1 MFDSTKRS
9 LRELLQEL
17 KKGTIQLPEFQRGW
31 VWKNEQIKELIAS
44 VIRQYPIGA
53 VMLLE
58 TGGEV
63 RFQTRP
69 VEGLRFD
76 GAIPAPN
83 LLILDGQQRLTSMFQ
98 ATLMGSAAKTENERK
113 QKVARWYYLDM
124 KRLLANPDLLEEAV
138 IDVPADRIRPEVA
151 GRKGLDLSSSSLEY
165 QSFLFP
171 LSHIYRE
178 GDWQMGFID
187 HWSDKEGFRDALATY
202 KKFKEEVIEPFSGY
216 QLPVITLAKS
226 SRREAVCQ
234 VFEKVNTGGVKLNAF
249 ELVTASYA
257 ADGFDLRADWYGRKI
272 RDCVAAT
279 EGRYQRFAAGRE
291 QGKPEGVQRLGRILK
306 AVRETDFLQCVA
318 LLSTRSRRQQDQQ
331 NGQLSPDKWTGVSCK
346 RATILDL
353 PLAEYEKWAAA
364 AEEGFFRAGRFLIK
378 QGFYRSDDLPY
389 VTQLVPLAAILTS
402 LGSDY
407 EAAATTAKVQ
417 RWYWCGVLGELYGGA
432 IETRFA
438 KDFPEVMEWVA
449 GQGPDPSTVYEADF
463 RPNRLDTMRT
473 RNSAAYKGLYTLLLR
488 EQAKDFRTGQPIN
501 DAIFYD
507 DAIDIHHVF
516 PAVWCEANR
525 IGPDRS
531 NSILNKTPQSAR
543 TNRVIGGASPS
554 TYLPKLERAYLKSQG
569 ASEKSCTVN
578 AAAAMDE
585 LLQSHRI
592 NPDLLRSDAFDAFYE
607 QRRRDLLELIAAVI
621 GKPIA
626 IESLPPDGEAALPQ
640 IDEDDSEANELEV
653 AA

>member
-202 KKFKEEVIEPFSGY
+202 KKFKEEVVEPFSGY

-279 EGRYQRFAAGRE
+279 EGRYQRFAVGRE

>member
-58 TGGEV
+58 AGGEV

-69 VEGLRFD
+69 VEGLRFE
-76 GAIPAPN
+76 GRTPEPE

-113 QKVARWYYLDM
+113 QKVERWYYLDM
-124 KRLLANPDLLEEAV
+124 RQLLANPDLLEEAV
-138 IDVPADRIRPEVA
+138 VDVPANRIRPEVA
-151 GRKGLDLSSSSLEY
+151 GRPGLDLSNSELEY
-165 QSFLFP
+165 ELGLFP
-171 LSHIYRE
+171 LSRIYQAGE
-178 GDWQMGFID
+178 WQLGYIN
-187 HWSDKEGFRDALATY
+187 HWNGRPEFNEELALYNDFQKGVVNLFA
-202 KKFKEEVIEPFSGY
+202 EY

-257 ADGFDLRADWYGRKI
+257 ADGFDLRADWYGRKA
-272 RDCVAAT
+272 RDGAEST
-279 EGRYQRFAAGRE
+279 EGRYQRFRAGRE
-291 QGKPEGVQRLGRILK
+291 RGKQEGVQRLAKILK

-318 LLSTRSRRQQDQQ
+318 LLSTRNRRHADQQDS
-331 NGQLSPDKWTGVSCK
+331 QLPTDKWTGISCK

-353 PLAEYEKWAAA
+353 PLSEYQQWSDV
-364 AEEGFFRAGRFLIK
+364 AEEGFFRAGRFLIQ
-378 QGFYRSDDLPY
+378 QGYYRSDDLPY
-389 VTQLVPLAAILTS
+389 VTQIVPLAAILSS
-402 LGSDY
+402 LGNDY
-407 EAAATTAKVQ
+407 NAAAITQKVQ
-417 RWYWCGVLGELYGGA
+417 QWYWCGVLGELYGGA

-438 KDFPEVMEWVA
+438 KDLPEVIDWVE
-449 GQGPDPSTVYEADF
+449 GKPLTPSTVYEADF

-488 EQAKDFRTGQPIN
+488 EQAKDFRTGRPI
-501 DAIFYD
+501 DDSIFYD

-516 PAVWCEANR
+516 PAVWCEAQK
-525 IGPDRS
+525 IGIDRA
-531 NSILNKTPQSAR
+531 NSILNKTPQTAR
-543 TNRVIGGASPS
+543 TNRVIGGVAPS
-554 TYLPKLERAYLKSQG
+554 AYLPKLERAYLKHQG
-569 ASEKSCTVN
+569 AEGTGSGDGSAV
-578 AAAAMDE
+578 MDE
-585 LLQSHRI
+585 LLRSHRI
-592 NPDLLRSDAFDAFYE
+592 SPDHLRADSFEAFYE
-607 QRRRDLLELIAAVI
+607 QRRRDLLELISRVI
-621 GKPIA
+621 GKSIVV
-626 IESLPPDGEAALPQ
+626 ESQPPLGEDGLPQ
-640 IDEDDSEANELEV
+640 IDEEDDITAALEETNP
-653 AA
+653 

>member
-58 TGGEV
+58 AGGEV

-69 VEGLRFD
+69 VEGSRFD
-76 GAIPAPN
+76 GAIPQPDH
-83 LLILDGQQRLTSMFQ
+83 LILDGQQRLTSMFQ

-113 QKVARWYYLDM
+113 QKVERWYYLDM

-151 GRKGLDLSSSSLEY
+151 GRKGLDLSSSEREY
-165 QSFLFP
+165 ELGLFP
-171 LSHIYRE
+171 LSRIYE
-178 GDWQMGFID
+178 ASGWQTGFVKYWKDTESFSEAFDIYTAFQ
-187 HWSDKEGFRDALATY
+187 DK
-202 KKFKEEVIEPFSGY
+202 VIAPFCEY

-257 ADGFDLRADWYGRKI
+257 ADGFDLRADWYGRKS
-272 RDCVAAT
+272 RDGVAAI

-291 QGKPEGVQRLGRILK
+291 QDKPEGVQRLGRILK

-331 NGQLSPDKWTGVSCK
+331 SGQLPPDKWTGVSCK

-525 IGPDRS
+525 IGPDRA

-543 TNRVIGGASPS
+543 TNRVIGGAAPS

-569 ASEKSCTVN
+569 ASETSGTVN
-578 AAAAMDE
+578 AAAAMDK
-585 LLQSHRI
+585 LLHSHRI
-592 NPDLLRSDAFDAFYE
+592 DPELLRSDAFDAFYE

-626 IESLPPDGEAALPQ
+626 IESPPPDGEAALPQ

-653 AA
+653 AP

>member
-17 KKGTIQLPEFQRGW
+17 KKGAIQLPEFQRGW

-58 TGGEV
+58 AGGEV

-69 VEGLRFD
+69 VEGSRFD
-76 GAIPAPN
+76 GAIPQPDH
-83 LLILDGQQRLTSMFQ
+83 LILDGQQRLTSMFQ

-113 QKVARWYYLDM
+113 QKVERWYYLDM
-124 KRLLANPDLLEEAV
+124 RRLLANPDLLEEAV
-138 IDVPADRIRPEVA
+138 VDVPADRVRPEVA
-151 GRKGLDLSSSSLEY
+151 GRKGLDLSSSELEY
-165 QSFLFP
+165 ELGLFP
-171 LSHIYRE
+171 LSKIYEAGEWQLGYINHWNGRPE
-178 GDWQMGFID
+178 FGDVL
-187 HWSDKEGFRDALATY
+187 ALY
-202 KKFKEEVIEPFSGY
+202 NDFQKEVISPFSEY
-216 QLPVITLAKS
+216 QLPVITLAKT

-257 ADGFDLRADWYGRKI
+257 ADGFDLRADWYGRKS
-272 RDCVAAT
+272 RDGMAAI

-291 QGKPEGVQRLGRILK
+291 QDKLEGVQRLGRILK

-331 NGQLSPDKWTGVSCK
+331 SGQLPPDKWTGVSCK

-525 IGPDRS
+525 IGPDRA

-543 TNRVIGGASPS
+543 TNRVIGGAAPS

-569 ASEKSCTVN
+569 ASETSGTVN

-592 NPDLLRSDAFDAFYE
+592 NSELLRSDAFDAFYE

-626 IESLPPDGEAALPQ
+626 VESPPPDGEAALPQ

-653 AA
+653 PA

>member
-113 QKVARWYYLDM
+113 QKVERWYYLDM

>member
-9 LRELLQEL
+9 LESVLQEL
-17 KKGTIQLPEFQRGW
+17 KKGTTQLPEFQRGW

-53 VMLLE
+53 VMMLE

-69 VEGLRFD
+69 VEGLHFE
-76 GAIPAPN
+76 GAIPQPER
-83 LLILDGQQRLTSMFQ
+83 LILDGQQRLTSMFQ

-113 QKVARWYYLDM
+113 QKVERWYYLDM
-124 KRLLANPDLLEEAV
+124 QKLLANPDLLEEAV
-138 IDVPADRIRPEVA
+138 VDVPANRIRPEIA
-151 GRKGLDLSSSSLEY
+151 GRTGIDLSSPSLEY
-165 QSFLFP
+165 KNFLFP
-171 LSHIYRE
+171 LSYVYRE

-187 HWSDKEGFRDALATY
+187 YWSDKEGFKDALATY
-202 KKFKEEVIEPFSGY
+202 KRFKEEVIAPFSGY
-216 QLPVITLAKS
+216 HLPVITLDKT

-257 ADGFDLRADWYGRKI
+257 ADGFDLRADWYGRKS
-272 RDCVAAT
+272 RDGVAAI

-291 QGKPEGVQRLGRILK
+291 HGKPEGVQRLGRILK

-331 NGQLSPDKWTGVSCK
+331 SGQLPPDKWTGVSCK

-438 KDFPEVMEWVA
+438 KDFPEVMEWLA
-449 GQGPDPSTVYEADF
+449 GHGPDPSTVYEADF

-473 RNSAAYKGLYTLLLR
+473 RNSAAYKGIYTLLLK

-525 IGPDRS
+525 IGPNQA

-543 TNRVIGGASPS
+543 TNRVIGGAAPS

-569 ASEKSCTVN
+569 ASEKSGTVD
-578 AAAAMDE
+578 AAGAMDE
-585 LLQSHRI
+585 LLHSHRI
-592 NPDLLRSDAFDAFYE
+592 NPELLRGDAFDAFYE

-621 GKPIA
+621 GKPIT
-626 IESLPPDGEAALPQ
+626 IESPPLDGEAALPQ
-640 IDEDDSEANELEV
+640 IDEDDSEANELEPQP
-653 AA
+653 

>member
-1 MFDSTKRS
+1 MEY
-9 LRELLQEL
+9 EL
-17 KKGTIQLPEFQRGW
+17 G
-31 VWKNEQIKELIAS
+31 
-44 VIRQYPIGA
+44 
-53 VMLLE
+53 
-58 TGGEV
+58 
-63 RFQTRP
+63 
-69 VEGLRFD
+69 
-76 GAIPAPN
+76 
-83 LLILDGQQRLTSMFQ
+83 
-98 ATLMGSAAKTENERK
+98 
-113 QKVARWYYLDM
+113 
-124 KRLLANPDLLEEAV
+124 
-138 IDVPADRIRPEVA
+138 
-151 GRKGLDLSSSSLEY
+151 
-165 QSFLFP
+165 LFP
-171 LSHIYRE
+171 LSKIYEAGEWQLGYINHWNGRPE
-178 GDWQMGFID
+178 FGDVL
-187 HWSDKEGFRDALATY
+187 ALY
-202 KKFKEEVIEPFSGY
+202 NDFQKEVINPFSEY
-216 QLPVITLAKS
+216 QLPVITLAKT

-257 ADGFDLRADWYGRKI
+257 ADGFDLRADWYGLKS
-272 RDCVAAT
+272 RDGMAAI

-318 LLSTRSRRQQDQQ
+318 LLSTRNRRQQDQQ
-331 NGQLSPDKWTGVSCK
+331 SGQLPPDKWTGVSCK

-449 GQGPDPSTVYEADF
+449 GHGADPSTVYEADF

-525 IGPDRS
+525 IGPDRA

-543 TNRVIGGASPS
+543 TNRVIGGAAPS

-569 ASEKSCTVN
+569 ASETSGTVN

-585 LLQSHRI
+585 LLHSHRI
-592 NPDLLRSDAFDAFYE
+592 DPELLRSDAFDAFYE

-626 IESLPPDGEAALPQ
+626 VESPPLDGEAALPQ
-640 IDEDDSEANELEV
+640 IDEDDGEANELEV

>member
-202 KKFKEEVIEPFSGY
+202 KKFKEEVVEPFSGY

-272 RDCVAAT
+272 RDGVAAT

-318 LLSTRSRRQQDQQ
+318 LLSTRIRRQQDQQ

>member
-187 HWSDKEGFRDALATY
+187 HRSDKEGFRDALATY
-202 KKFKEEVIEPFSGY
+202 KKFKEEVVEPFSGY

-272 RDCVAAT
+272 RDGVAAT

-318 LLSTRSRRQQDQQ
+318 LLSTRIRRQQDQQ

>member
-58 TGGEV
+58 AGGEV

-69 VEGLRFD
+69 VEGLRFS
-76 GAIPAPN
+76 GAVPPPD

-98 ATLMGSAAKTENERK
+98 ATLMGSAARTENERK
-113 QKVARWYYLDM
+113 QKVERWYYLDM

-138 IDVPADRIRPEVA
+138 IDVPADRVRPEVA
-151 GRKGLDLSSSSLEY
+151 GRKGLDLSSSDREY
-165 QSFLFP
+165 ELGLFP
-171 LSHIYRE
+171 LGKIYAAGE
-178 GDWQMGFID
+178 WQLGYIN
-187 HWSDKEGFRDALATY
+187 HWNGKPEFGDALSLY
-202 KKFKEEVIEPFSGY
+202 NDFQKEVVNPFSEY

-257 ADGFDLRADWYGRKI
+257 ADGFDLRADWYGRKM
-272 RDCVAAT
+272 RDGITAI
-279 EGRYQRFAAGRE
+279 EGRHQRFVAGRE
-291 QGKPEGVQRLGRILK
+291 HEKTEGVQRLGRILK

-331 NGQLSPDKWTGVSCK
+331 SGQLPSDKWTGVSCK

-353 PLAEYEKWAAA
+353 PLVEYEKWAAI
-364 AEEGFFRAGRFLIK
+364 AEEGFFRAGRFLLK

-438 KDFPEVMEWVA
+438 KDFPEVMEWIA
-449 GQGPDPSTVYEADF
+449 GRGPEPSTVYEADF

-525 IGPDRS
+525 IGPDRA

-543 TNRVIGGASPS
+543 TNRVIGGAAPS

-569 ASEKSCTVN
+569 ESERSGTLN

-585 LLQSHRI
+585 LLCSHRI
-592 NPDLLRSDAFDAFYE
+592 NPELLRSDAFDAFYE
-607 QRRRDLLELIAAVI
+607 QRRRELLELISAVI

-626 IESLPPDGEAALPQ
+626 IENLPTDAEAALPQ
-640 IDEDDSEANELEV
+640 IDEDDIEASEPEITA
-653 AA
+653 

>member
-58 TGGEV
+58 AGGEV

-76 GAIPAPN
+76 GAIPAPD

-113 QKVARWYYLDM
+113 QKVERWYYLDM

-151 GRKGLDLSSSSLEY
+151 GRKELDLSSSKLEY
-165 QSFLFP
+165 EFVLFP
-171 LSHIYRE
+171 LSKIYEAGEWQLGYINHWNGRSE
-178 GDWQMGFID
+178 FGDVL
-187 HWSDKEGFRDALATY
+187 ALY
-202 KKFKEEVIEPFSGY
+202 NDFQKEVINPFSEY
-216 QLPVITLAKS
+216 QLPVITLAKN

-257 ADGFDLRADWYGRKI
+257 ADGFDLRADWYGRKR
-272 RDCVAAT
+272 RDEVAAI

-291 QGKPEGVQRLGRILK
+291 KGKPEGVQRLGRILK

-331 NGQLSPDKWTGVSCK
+331 SGQLPAEKWTGVSCK

-353 PLAEYEKWAAA
+353 PLAEYEKWASV
-364 AEEGFFRAGRFLIK
+364 AEEGFFRAGRCLIK

-389 VTQLVPLAAILTS
+389 VTQLVPLAAILSS

-438 KDFPEVMEWVA
+438 KDFPEVIEWVA
-449 GQGPDPSTVYEADF
+449 GQGPEPSTVYEADF

-488 EQAKDFRTGQPIN
+488 EQAMDFRTGQPIN

-543 TNRVIGGASPS
+543 TNRVIGGAAPS

-569 ASEKSCTVN
+569 ESERSGTVN

-585 LLQSHRI
+585 LLCSHRI
-592 NPDLLRSDAFDAFYE
+592 DPELLRSDAFDAFYE
-607 QRRRDLLELIAAVI
+607 QRRRDLLELIALVI

-626 IESLPPDGEAALPQ
+626 IQSLPPDGEAALPQ
-640 IDEDDSEANELEV
+640 IDEDDAEADEKE
-653 AA
+653 AQP

>member
-1 MFDSTKRS
+1 
-9 LRELLQEL
+9 
-17 KKGTIQLPEFQRGW
+17 
-31 VWKNEQIKELIAS
+31 
-44 VIRQYPIGA
+44 
-53 VMLLE
+53 
-58 TGGEV
+58 
-63 RFQTRP
+63 
-69 VEGLRFD
+69 
-76 GAIPAPN
+76 
-83 LLILDGQQRLTSMFQ
+83 
-98 ATLMGSAAKTENERK
+98 
-113 QKVARWYYLDM
+113 
-124 KRLLANPDLLEEAV
+124 
-138 IDVPADRIRPEVA
+138 
-151 GRKGLDLSSSSLEY
+151 
-165 QSFLFP
+165 
-171 LSHIYRE
+171 
-178 GDWQMGFID
+178 
-187 HWSDKEGFRDALATY
+187 
-202 KKFKEEVIEPFSGY
+202 
-216 QLPVITLAKS
+216 
-226 SRREAVCQ
+226 
-234 VFEKVNTGGVKLNAF
+234 
-249 ELVTASYA
+249 
-257 ADGFDLRADWYGRKI
+257 
-272 RDCVAAT
+272 
-279 EGRYQRFAAGRE
+279 
-291 QGKPEGVQRLGRILK
+291 
-306 AVRETDFLQCVA
+306 VRETDFLQCVA

-331 NGQLSPDKWTGVSCK
+331 SGQLPSDKWTGVSCK

-353 PLAEYEKWAAA
+353 PLVEYEKWAVV

-449 GQGPDPSTVYEADF
+449 GQGPEPSTVYEADF

-525 IGPDRS
+525 IGPDRA

-543 TNRVIGGASPS
+543 TNRVIGSAAPS

-569 ASEKSCTVN
+569 GSERSGTLN

-585 LLQSHRI
+585 LLCSHRI
-592 NPDLLRSDAFDAFYE
+592 NPELLRSDAFDAFYE
-607 QRRRDLLELIAAVI
+607 QRRRELLELISAVI

-626 IESLPPDGEAALPQ
+626 IENLPTDAEAALPQ
-640 IDEDDSEANELEV
+640 IDEDDIEASEPEITA
-653 AA
+653 

>member
-1 MFDSTKRS
+1 MFDSTKCS

-58 TGGEV
+58 AGGEV
-63 RFQTRP
+63 RFKTRP

-76 GAIPAPN
+76 GVIPQPD

-113 QKVARWYYLDM
+113 QKVERWYYLDI

-138 IDVPADRIRPEVA
+138 VDVPADRIRLEVA
-151 GRKGLDLSSSSLEY
+151 GRKGLDLSSSSHEY

-187 HWSDKEGFRDALATY
+187 HWSDKEGFKDALATY
-202 KKFKEEVIEPFSGY
+202 KKFKEEVIEPLSGY

-257 ADGFDLRADWYGRKI
+257 ADGFDLRADWYGRKV
-272 RDCVAAT
+272 RDGVAAI
-279 EGRYQRFAAGRE
+279 EGRSQRFAAGRE
-291 QGKPEGVQRLGRILK
+291 KGKPEGVQRLGSILK

-331 NGQLSPDKWTGVSCK
+331 NGQLPPDKWTGVSCK

-353 PLAEYEKWAAA
+353 PLAEYEKWAAM

-438 KDFPEVMEWVA
+438 KDFPEVLEWVA
-449 GQGPDPSTVYEADF
+449 GHGPDPSTVYEADF

-488 EQAKDFRTGQPIN
+488 AQAKDFRTGQPIN

-525 IGPDRS
+525 IGPDRA

-543 TNRVIGGASPS
+543 TNRVIGGAAPS
-554 TYLPKLERAYLKSQG
+554 TYLPKLERAYLKNQG
-569 ASEKSCTVN
+569 ASEQSGMVN
-578 AAAAMDE
+578 AAAAMDD
-585 LLQSHRI
+585 LLSSHRI
-592 NPDLLRSDAFDAFYE
+592 SPELLRSDAFDAFYE

-626 IESLPPDGEAALPQ
+626 VESPPPDEEAALPQ
-640 IDEDDSEANELEV
+640 IDEDDVEANELEPQP
-653 AA
+653 

>member
-202 KKFKEEVIEPFSGY
+202 KKFKEEVVEPFSGY

-272 RDCVAAT
+272 RDGVAAT
-279 EGRYQRFAAGRE
+279 EGRYQRFAVGRE

>member
-58 TGGEV
+58 AGGEV
-63 RFQTRP
+63 RFQARP

-76 GAIPAPN
+76 GPIPKPD

-113 QKVARWYYLDM
+113 QKVERWYYLDM
-124 KRLLANPDLLEEAV
+124 KSLLANPDLLEEAV
-138 IDVPADRIRPEVA
+138 VDVPANRIRPEVA
-151 GRKGLDLSSSSLEY
+151 GRKGLDLSSGEREY
-165 QSFLFP
+165 ELMLFP
-171 LSHIYRE
+171 LSRIYE
-178 GDWQMGFID
+178 ASTWQTGFVNF
-187 HWSDKEGFRDALATY
+187 WKDKEVFSEAFEIYTTFQD
-202 KKFKEEVIEPFSGY
+202 KVIAPFCEY

-257 ADGFDLRADWYGRKI
+257 ADGFDLRADWYGRKL
-272 RDCVAAT
+272 RDGVAAI
-279 EGRYQRFAAGRE
+279 EGRSQRFTGGRE

-331 NGQLSPDKWTGVSCK
+331 SGQLPSDKWTGVSCK

-353 PLAEYEKWAAA
+353 PLAEYEKWAAV

-438 KDFPEVMEWVA
+438 KDFPEVIEWVA
-449 GQGPDPSTVYEADF
+449 GQGPEPSTVYEADF

-516 PAVWCEANR
+516 PAVWCEANH
-525 IGPDRS
+525 IGPDRA

-543 TNRVIGGASPS
+543 TNRVIGGAAPS

-569 ASEKSCTVN
+569 ASEKSGTMN
-578 AAAAMDE
+578 AASVMDE
-585 LLQSHRI
+585 LLHSHRI
-592 NPDLLRSDAFDAFYE
+592 NPELLRSDAFDAFYE
-607 QRRRDLLELIAAVI
+607 QRRRELLELISVVI

-626 IESLPPDGEAALPQ
+626 IESQPPDGEAALPQ
-640 IDEDDSEANELEV
+640 IDEDDAEASEPEIPA
-653 AA
+653 

>member
-58 TGGEV
+58 AGGEV

-69 VEGLRFD
+69 VEGLRFE
-76 GAIPAPN
+76 GRTPEPE

-113 QKVARWYYLDM
+113 QKVERWYYLDM
-124 KRLLANPDLLEEAV
+124 RQLLANPDLLEEAV
-138 IDVPADRIRPEVA
+138 VDVPANRIRPEVA
-151 GRKGLDLSSSSLEY
+151 GRPGLDLSSCELEY
-165 QSFLFP
+165 ELGLFP
-171 LSHIYRE
+171 LSRIYQAGE
-178 GDWQMGFID
+178 WQLGYIN
-187 HWSDKEGFRDALATY
+187 HWNGRPEFNEALGLY
-202 KKFKEEVIEPFSGY
+202 NDFQKNVVNPFAEY

-257 ADGFDLRADWYGRKI
+257 ADGFDLRADWYGRKA
-272 RDCVAAT
+272 RDGVDST
-279 EGRYQRFAAGRE
+279 EGRYQRFLAGRE
-291 QGKPEGVQRLGRILK
+291 RGKQEGVQRLGKILK

-318 LLSTRSRRQQDQQ
+318 LLSTRNRRHTDQQDS
-331 NGQLSPDKWTGVSCK
+331 QLPADKWTGISCK

-353 PLAEYEKWAAA
+353 PLSEYQQWADT
-364 AEEGFFRAGRFLIK
+364 AEEGFFRAGRFLIQ
-378 QGFYRSDDLPY
+378 QGYYRSDDLPY
-389 VTQLVPLAAILTS
+389 VTQLVPLAAILSS
-402 LGSDY
+402 LGNDY
-407 EAAATTAKVQ
+407 NAAAITQKVEQ
-417 RWYWCGVLGELYGGA
+417 WYWCGVLGELYGGA

-438 KDFPEVMEWVA
+438 KDLPEVIDWVE
-449 GQGPDPSTVYEADF
+449 GKPVMPSTVYEADF

-488 EQAKDFRTGQPIN
+488 EQAKDFRTGRPI
-501 DAIFYD
+501 DDSIFYD

-516 PAVWCEANR
+516 PAVWCEAQK
-525 IGPDRS
+525 IGIDRA
-531 NSILNKTPQSAR
+531 NSILNKTPQTAR
-543 TNRVIGGASPS
+543 TNRVIGGVAPS
-554 TYLPKLERAYLKSQG
+554 AYLPKLERAYLKHQG
-569 ASEKSCTVN
+569 ADGTGSGDGS
-578 AAAAMDE
+578 AAMDE
-585 LLQSHRI
+585 LLRSHRI
-592 NPDLLRSDAFDAFYE
+592 SPDHLRADAFEAFYE
-607 QRRRDLLELIAAVI
+607 QRRRDLLELISRVI
-621 GKPIA
+621 GKSIVA
-626 IESLPPDGEAALPQ
+626 ESQPPLGEDGLPQ
-640 IDEDDSEANELEV
+640 IDEDDDMSAALEEANP
-653 AA
+653 

>member
-202 KKFKEEVIEPFSGY
+202 KKFKEEVVEPFSGY

-279 EGRYQRFAAGRE
+279 EGRYQRFAVGRE

-592 NPDLLRSDAFDAFYE
+592 NPDLLRSDAFVAFYE

>member
-1 MFDSTKRS
+1 
-9 LRELLQEL
+9 
-17 KKGTIQLPEFQRGW
+17 
-31 VWKNEQIKELIAS
+31 
-44 VIRQYPIGA
+44 
-53 VMLLE
+53 
-58 TGGEV
+58 
-63 RFQTRP
+63 
-69 VEGLRFD
+69 
-76 GAIPAPN
+76 
-83 LLILDGQQRLTSMFQ
+83 
-98 ATLMGSAAKTENERK
+98 
-113 QKVARWYYLDM
+113 
-124 KRLLANPDLLEEAV
+124 
-138 IDVPADRIRPEVA
+138 
-151 GRKGLDLSSSSLEY
+151 
-165 QSFLFP
+165 
-171 LSHIYRE
+171 
-178 GDWQMGFID
+178 
-187 HWSDKEGFRDALATY
+187 
-202 KKFKEEVIEPFSGY
+202 
-216 QLPVITLAKS
+216 
-226 SRREAVCQ
+226 

-257 ADGFDLRADWYGRKI
+257 ADGFDLRADWYGRKS
-272 RDCVAAT
+272 RDGVAAI
-279 EGRYQRFAAGRE
+279 EGRSQRFAAGRE

-331 NGQLSPDKWTGVSCK
+331 SGQLPPDKWTGVSCK

-353 PLAEYEKWAAA
+353 PLAEYEKWATA

-389 VTQLVPLAAILTS
+389 VTQLVPMAAILSS

-438 KDFPEVMEWVA
+438 KDFPELMEWVA
-449 GQGPDPSTVYEADF
+449 GQGPEPSTVYEADF

-525 IGPDRS
+525 IAPERA

-543 TNRVIGGASPS
+543 TNRVIGGAAPS

-569 ASEKSCTVN
+569 ASEKSSTVN

-585 LLQSHRI
+585 LLHSHRI
-592 NPDLLRSDAFDAFYE
+592 HPELLRRDAFDAFYE
-607 QRRRDLLELIAAVI
+607 QRRRDLLELIGAVI

-626 IESLPPDGEAALPQ
+626 IESPPADGEAALPQ
-640 IDEDDSEANELEV
+640 IDEEDSETVEQEV
-653 AA
+653 EP